1 MVYDLWILI
10 IEMNKLLFAC
20 VVLLVSASCI
30 QEIQMKHRHRS
41 PAEARAFID
50 YMNRG
55 PLAQKTLEI
64 LSNLFPS
71 GQVPNIYSYPEVKI
85 YNYLDA
91 QYYGDIGVGT
101 PPQPFTVVFD
111 TGSSNLWVPSK
122 ECKLSPACYLHKYFD
137 SAKSTTYHTNGTKF
151 NITYGSGA
159 VVGFV
164 GQDTTTLAGL
174 KAEESLFGQVTKL

>member
-1 MVYDLWILI
+1 
-10 IEMNKLLFAC
+10 MNKLLIVLAI
-20 VVLLVSASCI
+20 LLVSASAI
-30 QEIQMKHRHRS
+30 HEVKINHRQRN
-41 PAEARAFID
+41 PVETMMFID
-50 YMNRG
+50 YLNRG
-55 PLAQKTLEI
+55 PLTQKTMDI
-64 LSNLFPS
+64 LSNLFPN
-71 GQVPNIYSYPEVKI
+71 GETPNIYSYPEIKI

-91 QYYGDIGVGT
+91 QYYGDIGIGT

-137 SAKSTTYHTNGTKF
+137 SSKSSTYKANGTHF

-164 GQDTTTLAGL
+164 GQDTTSLAGL
-174 KAEESLFGQVTKL
+174 KAENALFGQITKLEGTFIFDI